1 MTLPDL
7 TITQGERIALIG
19 TSGSGKTTLLRLIN
33 GWVPFDQ
40 GNLYLFGN
48 RINPG
53 DFRRRTIRRRIGF
66 IFQAFHL
73 VERATVYENILW
85 GRLGWQGSLKSLL
98 LGFNHQDHLRT
109 NQAIQDV
116 NLEPYALQRVSS
128 LSGGQQQR
136 VGIARALVQE
146 PDLILADEPV
156 SNLDPNTAAEIMS
169 LLENACRQRNVT
181 LIMALHQPELAKLH
195 ANRIVELNGG
205 LIVKDRE
212 NHAHSISYQA
222 PKETVEVFP
231 EKDIHEA

>member
-40 GNLYLFGN
+40 GNLCLFGN

-222 PKETVEVFP
+222 PKETVEVFS

>member
-7 TITQGERIALIG
+7 KITQGQRVALVG
-19 TSGSGKTTLLRLIN
+19 TSGSGKTTLLRIIN

-48 RINPG
+48 RISPG
-53 DFRRRTIRRRIGF
+53 DFRLRTIRRRIGF

-85 GRLGWQGSLKSLL
+85 GRLGWQGSFQNSL
-98 LGFNHQDHLRT
+98 LGFNHQDRLRV
-109 NQAIQDV
+109 NRAIHDV
-116 NLEPYALQRVSS
+116 NLEPYALRRVNT

-169 LLENACRQRNVT
+169 LLENVCRQRNVT

-195 ANRIVELNGG
+195 ANRIVELNNG
-205 LIVKDRE
+205 LIVKDKE
-212 NHAHSISYQA
+212 NHAPLIPYQA
-222 PKETVEVFP
+222 PQETVEVFT
-231 EKDIHEA
+231 EKDRHES